1 MGIVWF
7 TGRQIK
13 KRAGVNPSTAE
24 EGLNGD
30 MLVDGEGGGERCR
43 T

>member
-1 MGIVWF
+1 MVIVWF
-7 TGRQIK
+7 TGRKIVG
-13 KRAGVNPSTAE
+13 RAGVNPTAE
-24 EGLNGD
+24 EGVNGE

>member
-1 MGIVWF
+1 MVIVRF
-7 TGRQIK
+7 TGRQIEG
-13 KRAGVNPSTAE
+13 RAGVKSTAE
-24 EGLNGD
+24 EGVNGE